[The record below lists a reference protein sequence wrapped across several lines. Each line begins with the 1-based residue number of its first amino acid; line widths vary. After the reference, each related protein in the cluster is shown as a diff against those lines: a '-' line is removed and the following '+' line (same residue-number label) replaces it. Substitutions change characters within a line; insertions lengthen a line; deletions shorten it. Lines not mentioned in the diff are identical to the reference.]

1 MKKPIKQQEPIAPQR
16 PWDPPGPIDC
26 IKAPK
31 KPKKGA

>member
-26 IKAPK
+26 VKAPK